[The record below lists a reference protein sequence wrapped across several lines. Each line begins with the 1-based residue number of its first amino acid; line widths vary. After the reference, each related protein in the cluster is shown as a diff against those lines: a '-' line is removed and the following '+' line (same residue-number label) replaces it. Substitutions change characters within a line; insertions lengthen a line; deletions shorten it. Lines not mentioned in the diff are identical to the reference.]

1 MGVVSGGEVIVKS
14 LIEEG
19 VDTVFGLPGTHVLG
33 LYAALHDYHERIR
46 HVLGRFEPSMGFMAD
61 GYARASGRTSVL
73 ISTAG
78 PGATGLVTPLAQAA
92 VEGVPIVAL
101 AGLTPIRTAG
111 KGYYHEFRDAN
122 AQLSIFKPFT
132 KLAIRAEEPR
142 EIPKILA
149 KAFRVTREGR
159 PGPVYVEL
167 PRDIIESETEWVG
180 YTKEEPVRIKPDTT
194 LVDLAVKELLN
205 AERPIIYVGGGVI
218 AANAGDVLIRVAE
231 EIGAPVVTSVMG
243 KGAIPFDHPLHG
255 GLAAGYFGDTVAVKL
270 VENADVVLAI
280 GTRFSELGTGMWSLP
295 IRGRLIHVNVDPN
308 DIGKNYK
315 TDLAI
320 ISDALEFLNALHDRV
335 RGRGPGKDRGV
346 KLIDEVRASV
356 GNQQLREL
364 GYDETKINPSDLVRA
379 LAHVIDSDMREGKAV
394 VTCDA
399 GGNQVAMFEL
409 PVYKPRTYFNP
420 AGFTSLGFAI
430 PAAIGAKVARPEA
443 TVVATTGDAAFFMT
457 GMEIATAAEL
467 NLKIAFV
474 IFNDR
479 AQGVLKLQ
487 QRLLY
492 GGKVYASHTYPM
504 DFCKFAESLNIGCVR
519 ISDRKELEDGLE
531 RCIYGFNGPCIVDV
545 LVNPD
550 AVPTP
555 ITRQVM
561 TIFGKR

>member
-1 MGVVSGGEVIVKS
+1 M
-14 LIEEG
+14 
-19 VDTVFGLPGTHVLG
+19 
-33 LYAALHDYHERIR
+33 
-46 HVLGRFEPSMGFMAD
+46 
-61 GYARASGRTSVL
+61 
-73 ISTAG
+73 
-78 PGATGLVTPLAQAA
+78 
-92 VEGVPIVAL
+92 
-101 AGLTPIRTAG
+101 
-111 KGYYHEFRDAN
+111 
-122 AQLSIFKPFT
+122 
-132 KLAIRAEEPR
+132 
-142 EIPKILA
+142 
-149 KAFRVTREGR
+149 
-159 PGPVYVEL
+159 
-167 PRDIIESETEWVG
+167 
-180 YTKEEPVRIKPDTT
+180 
-194 LVDLAVKELLN
+194 
-205 AERPIIYVGGGVI
+205 
-218 AANAGDVLIRVAE
+218 
-231 EIGAPVVTSVMG
+231 GAPVVTSVMG

-270 VENADVVLAI
+270 VENADVVLAV

-295 IRGRLIHVNVDPN
+295 IRGGRLIHVNVDPN
-308 DIGKNYK
+308 DIGRNYK

-320 ISDALEFLNALHDRV
+320 ISDALEFLNTLYDRV
-335 RGRGPGKDRGV
+335 KGKGPGRDRGI
-346 KLIDEVRASV
+346 KLINEVKASV

-364 GYDETKINPSDLVRA
+364 GYDESRINPSDLVRA
-379 LAHVIDSDMREGKAV
+379 LSHVIDSDMREGKAI

-430 PAAIGAKVARPEA
+430 PAAIGAKVARPDA

-467 NLKIAFV
+467 NLKVAFV

-504 DFCKFAESLNIGCVR
+504 DFCKFAESLNIDCVR
-519 ISDRKELEDGLE
+519 ISDKKELEDGLDK
-531 RCIYGFNGPCIVDV
+531 CIYGTNKPCIADV

-555 ITRQVM
+555 ITRQLM
-561 TIFGKR
+561 AIFGKR

>member
-1 MGVVSGGEVIVKS
+1 MVTGGEAITRS

-33 LYAALHDYHERIR
+33 LYAALHDYRDRIK

-61 GYARASGRTSVL
+61 GYARASGKVGVV
-73 ISTAG
+73 IATAG
-78 PGATGLVTPLAQAA
+78 PGATGLVTPLAQAS

-101 AGLTPIRTAG
+101 VGLTPIRTAG
-111 KGYYHEFRDAN
+111 RGYYHEFRDVN

-132 KLAIRAEEPR
+132 KLAVRVEDPR
-142 EIPKILA
+142 EIPRVMA
-149 KAFRVTREGR
+149 KAFRTAKEGR

-167 PRDIIESETEWVG
+167 PRDVIESETEWMG
-180 YTKEEPVRIKPDTT
+180 YTKEEPIRTKPDPS
-194 LVDLAVKELLN
+194 LVELAAKELLN

-218 AANAGDVLIRVAE
+218 AANASDALIKVAE
-231 EIGAPVVTSVMG
+231 ELGAPVVTSIMG

-270 VENADVVLAI
+270 VEKADVVLAI

-295 IRGRLIHVNVDPN
+295 IRGRLIHVNIDPN
-308 DIGKNYK
+308 DIGRNYK
-315 TDLAI
+315 TDLSI
-320 ISDALEFLNALHDRV
+320 VSDALEFLNALYDKV
-335 RGRGPGKDRGV
+335 RSKGPGRDRGI
-346 KLIDEVRASV
+346 KLINEVKASV

-364 GYDETKINPSDLVRA
+364 GYDESRINPSDLVRA
-379 LAHVIDSDMREGKAV
+379 LAHVLDNDMREGKAI

-430 PAAIGAKVARPEA
+430 PAAIGAKIARPEA

-467 NLKIAFV
+467 NLKVAFV

-487 QRLLY
+487 QRFLY

-504 DFCKFAESLNIGCVR
+504 DFCKFAESLNVGCVR
-519 ISDRKELEDGLE
+519 ISDRRELEPGLE
-531 RCIYGFNGPCIVDV
+531 RCIYKSGGPCIADV

-550 AVPTP
+550 AVPIP
-555 ITRQVM
+555 ITRQLM
-561 TIFGKR
+561 AIFGRRR